1 MLNPAFTMEQWY
13 LIGMI
18 LTLWLTVCMLLIG
31 IWIYVDK
38 HYKKDSNTE
47 YTIKDVLMMIVF
59 FPLTI
64 IVLIILLIVKIL
76 EWTKLL
82 WLGDKIGEFLNKPVK
97 RYKD

>member
-38 HYKKDSNTE
+38 YYKKDSNTE

-64 IVLIILLIVKIL
+64 IALIILLIVKIL
-76 EWTKLL
+76 EWTRLL